1 MPVIE
6 VKNLNVTYRVLM
18 NKSGSLKEL
27 FRDAVKGKARVV
39 DYVAIHDISFTVD
52 KGEVVAILGRNGAG
66 KSTLLKVLAGVL
78 PPTKGTS
85 KVDGKIAPMIEL
97 GAGFHPEMTGAE
109 NVLFYSALM
118 GRDVKQVKKRTPAI
132 GEWAGVADHMEFP
145 LRTFSSGMVARL
157 AFATATDLTMR
168 VLHVI
173 ARLNVGGTARYIT
186 QLAHEL
192 PKHGIETFVATGFVQ
207 GAEVEDD
214 SAQSI
219 DLIRITSMGRS
230 INPIKDHFARKQ
242 LDKIIADIKPDII
255 HTHTFKAGYVI
266 RMKKQPVPVVH
277 TFHGHLLD
285 DPEFSGLKSKVIV
298 QLERKLA
305 KKSVKLVTVGRRVA
319 DELLEQNIGE
329 RSQFVNIPPGV
340 VPVDVTPKQAA
351 LSNLGL
357 VYDGTPL
364 VGWIARVTGVK
375 NPMRALE
382 VADALPDTRFVLAG
396 GGDLLEQVK
405 AAAPANVSV
414 IGWAQAA
421 DLFGAADII
430 LSTSENEGMP
440 VALIEAQLAGKPVV
454 ATDVGAVSEV
464 ILNHE
469 TGIVTNKNAGSIAS
483 AVESLILDKTTRDEM
498 GRLATARARALFSV
512 ERMINAHIELYKSI
526 VK

>member
-1 MPVIE
+1 
-6 VKNLNVTYRVLM
+6 
-18 NKSGSLKEL
+18 
-27 FRDAVKGKARVV
+27 
-39 DYVAIHDISFTVD
+39 
-52 KGEVVAILGRNGAG
+52 
-66 KSTLLKVLAGVL
+66 
-78 PPTKGTS
+78 
-85 KVDGKIAPMIEL
+85 
-97 GAGFHPEMTGAE
+97 
-109 NVLFYSALM
+109 
-118 GRDVKQVKKRTPAI
+118 
-132 GEWAGVADHMEFP
+132 
-145 LRTFSSGMVARL
+145 
-157 AFATATDLTMR
+157 MR

-207 GAEVEDD
+207 GAEREDE

-219 DLIRITSMGRS
+219 DLIRIKSMGRS

-242 LDKIIADIKPDII
+242 LDKIIAEVKPDII

-266 RMKKQPVPVVH
+266 RMKKQSVPVIH

-285 DPEFSGLKSKVIV
+285 DPEFSGFKSKIIIG
-298 QLERKLA
+298 LERKLA
-305 KKSVKLVTVGRRVA
+305 KKSAKLVTVGRRVA
-319 DELLEQNIGE
+319 DELLEQNIGQ
-329 RSQFVNIPPGV
+329 RAQFVNIPPGV
-340 VPVDVTPKQAA
+340 VAIDVTPKAQA
-351 LSNLGL
+351 LKNLNL
-357 VYDGTPL
+357 EDDGKPL

-382 VADALPDTRFVLAG
+382 VADALPDTRFVMAG

-405 AAAPANVSV
+405 ATAPANVTV
-414 IGWAQAA
+414 LGWAEAS

-454 ATDVGAVSEV
+454 ATDVGSVSEV

-483 AVESLILDKTTRDEM
+483 AVESLVIDKTTREEM
-498 GRLATARARALFSV
+498 GRLAIARAQALFSV